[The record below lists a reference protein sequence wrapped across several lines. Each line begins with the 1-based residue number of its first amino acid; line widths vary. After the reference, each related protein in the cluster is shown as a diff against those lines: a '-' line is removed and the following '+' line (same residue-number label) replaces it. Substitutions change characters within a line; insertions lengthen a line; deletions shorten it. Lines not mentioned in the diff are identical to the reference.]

1 MKKILTAVLMSASL
15 ASVCGQALPVNAM
28 ESIPDA
34 FTKEAN
40 RILSKGFCDEVKETG
55 NKLLIPKDYMDEN
68 FNSVMYKLVGME
80 MDYWDS
86 VPYEMWDEMVAETT
100 EEIMNRCRNILPY
113 GSIIGNWKCAQDYGN
128 GVSISGTISYSTD
141 GKILQQGIYT
151 GPNPEDGMVAR
162 IGFKM
167 KGDYVIGHGIDYY
180 SGITMRNIKMRDIS
194 RDPSNFSK
202 TILSRMEDSVNAS
215 LGELHSKMF
224 TLFLA
229 NRYEQGDT
237 KCVREE

>member
-1 MKKILTAVLMSASL
+1 
-15 ASVCGQALPVNAM
+15 
-28 ESIPDA
+28 
-34 FTKEAN
+34 
-40 RILSKGFCDEVKETG
+40 
-55 NKLLIPKDYMDEN
+55 
-68 FNSVMYKLVGME
+68 
-80 MDYWDS
+80 
-86 VPYEMWDEMVAETT
+86 
-100 EEIMNRCRNILPY
+100 
-113 GSIIGNWKCAQDYGN
+113 
-128 GVSISGTISYSTD
+128 
-141 GKILQQGIYT
+141 
-151 GPNPEDGMVAR
+151 
-162 IGFKM
+162 M

-180 SGITMRNIKMRDIS
+180 SDITMRNIEMRDIS